1 MYSIIKELL
10 NQEIKRQHVCYELIA
25 SQNFVSKDVAELCGS
40 VFTNN
45 ALEGLPGKRYYNGCK
60 NADAIEQ
67 LAIDSAKE
75 LFECKYAN
83 VQPHC
88 GTTANFAVYQALL
101 ADSDTI
107 LGMNMQSGGHL
118 SHGAPKTQA
127 YQRYNICTY
136 NVDKNGYLDYNDI
149 EFQAQKN
156 KPKIIIAGGSSY
168 PRQIDWKRF
177 RTIADGVNA
186 ILLADIC
193 HYAGL
198 IVGGVY
204 PTPFPYAHV
213 VTTTTNKTLRGP
225 RGAIILWNDKSCT
238 NKINNAVYPG
248 QQGSPMVNII
258 AAKAQCF
265 REALLPSFKLYAND
279 VLLNAK
285 NMCEVF
291 RNKGLYVQTDGTDSH
306 IILLNFS
313 QNKYSGKQAAD
324 ALEQHDIIVNKNP
337 VPNDPRPLGECS
349 GIRIGTAAETTK
361 GTVDFTNLACQI
373 SEILNGLQ

>member
-1 MYSIIKELL
+1 MYSTIKELL
-10 NQEIKRQHVCYELIA
+10 NQEMKRQHVCYELIA
-25 SQNFVSKDVAELCGS
+25 SQNFVSRDVAELCGS

-45 ALEGLPGKRYYNGCK
+45 ALEGLPAKRYYNGCK

-75 LFECKYAN
+75 LFVCEYAN

-101 ADSDTI
+101 ETGDSI
-107 LGMNMQSGGHL
+107 LGMDMRSGGHL
-118 SHGAPKTQA
+118 SHGAPRTQA
-127 YQRYNICTY
+127 YQMYNIHTY
-136 NVDKNGYLDYNDI
+136 GVDKFGLLNYDLI
-149 EFQAQKN
+149 EAQAKTIM
-156 KPKIIIAGGSSY
+156 PKVIIAGSSSY
-168 PRQIDWKRF
+168 PRQINWQRF
-177 RTIADGVNA
+177 RTIANEVGA

-193 HYAGL
+193 HYSGL
-198 IVGGVY
+198 ITGGVY
-204 PTPFPYAHV
+204 ESPFPYAHI
-213 VTTTTNKTLRGP
+213 VTSTTNKTLRGP
-225 RGAIILWNDKSCT
+225 RGAIILWNDSTYT

-248 QQGSPMVNII
+248 QQGSPMMNII

-265 REALLPSFKLYAND
+265 REALLPSFKVYANN

-285 NMCEVF
+285 GMCEVF
-291 RNKGLYVQTDGTDSH
+291 KDKGLNVQTGGTDCH

-324 ALEQHDIIVNKNP
+324 ALEKHNIIVNKNP
-337 VPNDPRPLGECS
+337 VPSDPRPLSECS

-361 GTVDFTNLACQI
+361 GTADFTNLACQI
-373 SEILNGLQ
+373 SEILNEL

>member
-10 NQEIKRQHVCYELIA
+10 NQEMKRQHVCYELIA
-25 SQNFVSKDVAELCGS
+25 SQNFVSSDVAQLCGS

-75 LFECKYAN
+75 LFGCKHAN

-101 ADSDTI
+101 EEGDTI
-107 LGMNMQSGGHL
+107 LGMDMQSGGHL
-118 SHGAPKTQA
+118 SHGAPRTQA
-127 YQRYNICTY
+127 YKRYNICTY
-136 NVDKNGYLDYNDI
+136 GVDQNGYLDYEDI
-149 EFQAQKN
+149 QLQAEKH

-168 PRQIDWKRF
+168 PRQINWKGLRW
-177 RTIADGVNA
+177 IADKINA
-186 ILLADIC
+186 ILIADIC

-204 PTPFPYAHV
+204 PTPFPYAQV

-225 RGAIILWNDKSCT
+225 RGAIILWNDSTYT

-265 REALLPSFKLYAND
+265 REALLPSFKIYAND

-285 NMCEVF
+285 AMCEVF
-291 RNKGLYVQTDGTDSH
+291 KDKGLNLQTGGTDSH

-324 ALEQHDIIVNKNP
+324 ALEQHNIIVNKNP
-337 VPNDPRPLGECS
+337 VPSDPRPLSECS

-361 GTVDFTNLACQI
+361 GIANFTLLAKEI
-373 SEILNGLQ
+373 SEILNGL

>member
-1 MYSIIKELL
+1 MYSTIKELL
-10 NQEIKRQHVCYELIA
+10 NQEMKRQHVCYELIA
-25 SQNFVSKDVAELCGS
+25 SQNFVSSDVAQLCGS

-75 LFECKYAN
+75 LFGCEYAN

-101 ADSDTI
+101 EEGDTI
-107 LGMNMQSGGHL
+107 LGMDMQSGGHL
-118 SHGAPKTQA
+118 SHGAPRTQA
-127 YQRYNICTY
+127 YKRYNICTY
-136 NVDKNGYLDYNDI
+136 GVDQNGYLDYEDI
-149 EFQAQKN
+149 QLQAEKH

-168 PRQIDWKRF
+168 PRQINWKGLRW
-177 RTIADGVNA
+177 IADKINA
-186 ILLADIC
+186 ILIADIC

-204 PTPFPYAHV
+204 PTPFPYAQV

-225 RGAIILWNDKSCT
+225 RGAIILWNDSTYT

-265 REALLPSFKLYAND
+265 REALLPSFKIYAND

-285 NMCEVF
+285 AMCEVF
-291 RNKGLYVQTDGTDSH
+291 KDKGLNLQTGGTDSH

-324 ALEQHDIIVNKNP
+324 ALEQHNIIVNKNP
-337 VPNDPRPLGECS
+337 VPSDPRPLSECS

-361 GTVDFTNLACQI
+361 ARADFRLLAEKI
-373 SEILNGLQ
+373 SEILNGL